1 MAQAYNIDQ
10 EVVYLVDDT
19 SGDILKDTIISVAKS
34 GSTYVY
40 SFTNSENSVLERQI
54 VGLSSATKATLK
66 SNSATKIN
74 AQRDAVKAT
83 IDTQYAAYVTTSQ
96 TQIDAL

>member
-19 SGDILKDTIISVAKS
+19 SGDILKDTILSVAKS
-34 GSTYVY
+34 GATYVY
-40 SFTNSENSVLERQI
+40 SFTNSENNVLERQI

-74 AQRDAVKAT
+74 AQRDAVKTT
-83 IDTQYAAYVTTSQ
+83 IDTQYAGYVTTSQ

>member
-40 SFTNSENSVLERQI
+40 SFTNSDNSVLERQI